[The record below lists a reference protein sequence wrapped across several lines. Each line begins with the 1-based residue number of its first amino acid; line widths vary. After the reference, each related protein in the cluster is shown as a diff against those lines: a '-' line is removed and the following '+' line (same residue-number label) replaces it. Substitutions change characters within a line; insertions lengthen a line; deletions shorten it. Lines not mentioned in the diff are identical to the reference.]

1 MTGGR
6 VRNLTQRPILI
17 ENHYTLVEG
26 FRGFRVTQA
35 VWMTSFARIAHWAQE
50 TKKAPSALTPGA
62 NRLVSTFLLL
72 RTPHLIQICLLQIRC
87 APRRRG
93 TIHALRNKTE
103 LTTTA

>member
-26 FRGFRVTQA
+26 FMGFRVTQA
-35 VWMTSFARIAHWAQE
+35 VWMTSFAPIAHRAQE

-62 NRLVSTFLLL
+62 NRLVSTSLLL
-72 RTPHLIQICLLQIRC
+72 RAAHLLQIGFPQIRRV
-87 APRRRG
+87 PRG
-93 TIHALRNKTE
+93 GGPWQPLRHQHDFPP
-103 LTTTA
+103 